1 MADRLPGDWQKTFLG
16 WPGLGDNPPDP
27 AVNSYEDL
35 IALTAAH
42 FGDAPVD
49 LLAQSMGGAI
59 ALTLALRYSDR
70 IRSLTLAVT
79 AGGLDVEAL
88 GASDWRPDY
97 IAEFPHVAPWVMAER
112 PNVAEHLGDV
122 RQPTLLI
129 WGDADPISPV
139 AVGRELE
146 MRLPDARLM
155 VVPGGHHDLINRR
168 PDDVAPAI
176 LEHLTRV

>member
-1 MADRLPGDWQKTFLG
+1 MDWQKTFLG

-27 AVNSYEDL
+27 AVTSYEDL
-35 IALTAAH
+35 IAMTAAQ
-42 FGDAPVD
+42 FGDEPVD

-59 ALTLALRYSDR
+59 ALTLAQRYPER

-79 AGGLDVEAL
+79 AGGLAVEAF
-88 GASDWRPDY
+88 GAIDWRPEY
-97 IAEFPHVAPWVMAER
+97 TAEFPKVAPWVMAER
-112 PNVAEHLGDV
+112 PDVSDRLGEV

-146 MRLPDARLM
+146 TRLADAKLL

-176 LEHLTRV
+176 LAHLARV

>member
-1 MADRLPGDWQKTFLG
+1 MT
-16 WPGLGDNPPDP
+16 
-27 AVNSYEDL
+27 SYEDL
-35 IALTAAH
+35 IALTAAQ
-42 FGDAPVD
+42 FGDEPVD

-59 ALTLALRYSDR
+59 ALTLALRHPER

-88 GASDWRPDY
+88 GAVDWRPDY
-97 IAEFPHVAPWVMAER
+97 LAEFPQVAPWVMAER
-112 PNVAEHLGDV
+112 PDV
-122 RQPTLLI
+122 SARLTEFRQPTLLI

-146 MRLPDARLM
+146 TRLPDAKLL

-168 PDDVAPAI
+168 PDDVAPPI
-176 LEHLTRV
+176 LDHLTRV